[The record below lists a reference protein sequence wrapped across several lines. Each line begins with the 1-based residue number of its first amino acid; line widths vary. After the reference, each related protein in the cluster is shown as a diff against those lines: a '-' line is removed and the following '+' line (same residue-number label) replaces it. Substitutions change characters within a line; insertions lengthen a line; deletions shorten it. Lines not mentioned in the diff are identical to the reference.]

1 MINIPGLNGIL
12 DVIFRTIGIFFFTY
26 LIIRIRGNKQLSNL
40 SLFDVLLVIALG
52 SAMGDVMIY
61 SEKEVS
67 IIRAITAISTVVLMI
82 FVIEF
87 ITARTSKKISR
98 FLYGEPVVLV
108 RNGRLIKK
116 NLKDTNISKEQL
128 KSLLRTHK
136 IRYFSECSLV
146 QLEPNGELSIVREKN
161 KNKKTKTKK

>member
-1 MINIPGLNGIL
+1 MINVPGLNEIL
-12 DVIFRTIGIFFFTY
+12 DVVFRTVGIFFFTY

-67 IIRAITAISTVVLMI
+67 MIRAVTAISTVVLMI
-82 FVIEF
+82 FFIEF
-87 ITARTSKKISR
+87 VIARTSKKISR
-98 FLYGEPVVLV
+98 FLYGEPIVLV

-116 NLKDTNISKEQL
+116 NL
-128 KSLLRTHK
+128 
-136 IRYFSECSLV
+136 
-146 QLEPNGELSIVREKN
+146 EK
-161 KNKKTKTKK
+161 T

>member
-1 MINIPGLNGIL
+1 MINVPGLNEIQ
-12 DVIFRTIGIFFFTY
+12 DVVFRTVGIFFFTY

-67 IIRAITAISTVVLMI
+67 MIRAVRAISTVVLMI
-82 FVIEF
+82 FFIEF
-87 ITARTSKKISR
+87 VIARTSKKISR
-98 FLYGEPVVLV
+98 FLYGEPIVLV

-116 NLKDTNISKEQL
+116 NLEKTNMSGDQL
-128 KSLLRTHK
+128 KSLLRTHNV
-136 IRYFSECSLV
+136 RYYSECKKV
-146 QLEPNGELSIVREKN
+146 QLEPNGELSIIRKKN
-161 KNKKTKTKK
+161 KSKDNK